1 MTPEE
6 SNIVNHATIKYF
18 VGNAWWSVLVAFLK
32 QNQKTSF
39 LMFSKPMMS
48 DQLLEALSMHYN
60 FYQFSCRID
69 SNIWKYH
76 VVPYCDLP
84 NLRDLLRKETKNRT
98 SNIVVK
104 LGIKTNNIVPY
115 VTMIRTFLYP
125 IHLKT
130 MINTQY
136 SIDLSIERSRCT
148 IRIYSYDTSH
158 PKNCLTYDKIQEIN
172 KIF

>member
-84 NLRDLLRKETKNRT
+84 NLRDLLRKIRQRETYNVPENCRL
-98 SNIVVK
+98 SNTHGCLECNDGYVFDE
-104 LGIKTNNIVPY
+104 LGNCI
-115 VTMIRTFLYP
+115 
-125 IHLKT
+125 LK
-130 MINTQY
+130 
-136 SIDLSIERSRCT
+136 
-148 IRIYSYDTSH
+148 
-158 PKNCLTYDKIQEIN
+158 
-172 KIF
+172 F